1 MDERSS
7 SRSRSANDSNFGSRL
22 REGMSGGCCT
32 LLGQEEGGREGRKG
46 GGERAGREEERGQ
59 EEGGRDGR
67 KRGGERAG
75 REEEREQEGR
85 RREGRK
91 GGGER
96 EGRK

>member
-46 GGERAGREEERGQ
+46 GGERAGREEERG
-59 EEGGRDGR
+59 
-67 KRGGERAG
+67 K
-75 REEEREQEGR
+75 EGR

-91 GGGER
+91 EVRRR